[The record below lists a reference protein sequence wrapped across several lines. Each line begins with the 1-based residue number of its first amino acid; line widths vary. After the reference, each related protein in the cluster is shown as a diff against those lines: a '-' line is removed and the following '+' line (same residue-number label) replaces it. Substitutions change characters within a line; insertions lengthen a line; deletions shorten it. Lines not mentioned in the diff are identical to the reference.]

1 MKKIIILVSF
11 VAVLSLSGFAQPRPA
26 DQKVEATA
34 ANAAPETFEAKYE
47 GGMFGYS
54 EKEKGTMKFDNLN
67 DRLVFLNKDGK
78 EKFAI
83 PYKTVLVIY
92 PSSQTVQS
100 TAGKVVGNVPI
111 LGAGLLG
118 RLMTKKDRY
127 LVIQFSDQDADVSGL
142 ANFKLE
148 NRELLQSVIQSLGQK
163 ANLKQR
169 GDAYYRE
176 KVSKTVI

>member
-1 MKKIIILVSF
+1 MKKIILLVSLTVMF
-11 VAVLSLSGFAQPRPA
+11 SVSAFAQPRPA
-26 DQKVEATA
+26 EQKVDTTTA
-34 ANAAPETFEAKYE
+34 VTAPEKFEAKYE

-54 EKEKGTMKFDNLN
+54 EKEKGTLKFDNLN
-67 DRLVFLNKDGK
+67 ERLVFFNKDGK

-83 PYKTVLVIY
+83 PYKTMLVIY

-100 TAGKVVGNVPI
+100 TTGKVVSNVPI
-111 LGAGLLG
+111 LGAGILG
-118 RLMTKKDRY
+118 GLMKKKDRY
-127 LVIQFSDQDADVSGL
+127 LVIQFNDPDADVSGL
-142 ANFKLE
+142 ANFKL
-148 NRELLQSVIQSLGQK
+148 NDKELLQSVIQTIGAK